1 MYLCTKDSWVMSV
14 GVWWFWTDWWGRC
27 VRGVGQKDGGV
38 KAAGTCNTSVCFPTQ
53 ISCFPYKVPYVH
65 LFLSFFLFSHTHT
78 HTINMSS
85 SVLSQQNHSF
95 HTMDDNRNTAIR
107 PDNFSDTSSNSIPT
121 TPALSKEHDLMK
133 KDNNSTM
140 FISEDVDPYATAEH
154 VAAWLPLD
162 DPPKDNASNHDIL
175 IDAIPPLPA
184 KATRLPA
191 PATIWKTWE
200 SPTLLPWGN
209 DSIWMSSNK
218 PRRFSTSLPPPLL
231 SSMGTSATPTMIT
244 PKRRTSVTTLSSS
257 SMPYHRRSSFPD
269 TVLST
274 TDQSKKDYWQSL
286 VSGDLDR

>member
-1 MYLCTKDSWVMSV
+1 
-14 GVWWFWTDWWGRC
+14 
-27 VRGVGQKDGGV
+27 
-38 KAAGTCNTSVCFPTQ
+38 
-53 ISCFPYKVPYVH
+53 
-65 LFLSFFLFSHTHT
+65 
-78 HTINMSS
+78 
-85 SVLSQQNHSF
+85 
-95 HTMDDNRNTAIR
+95 MDDNRNTAMR

-133 KDNNSTM
+133 KDNNSTT
-140 FISEDVDPYATAEH
+140 FVSEDVDHYATAEH

-162 DPPKDNASNHDIL
+162 DPPKDNTSNHDIL
-175 IDAIPPLPA
+175 IDVIPPLPA

-191 PATIWKTWE
+191 PAAIWKTWD

-218 PRRFSTSLPPPLL
+218 QRRFSTSLPPPLL

>member
-1 MYLCTKDSWVMSV
+1 MCAGCWTK
-14 GVWWFWTDWWGRC
+14 RC
-27 VRGVGQKDGGV
+27 SV

-53 ISCFPYKVPYVH
+53 ISCFPYKVPYLH
-65 LFLSFFLFSHTHT
+65 LFLSFLFLFFHT

-85 SVLSQQNHSF
+85 SVLSHPF
-95 HTMDDNRNTAIR
+95 HTNMDDNRNTTIR

-121 TPALSKEHDLMK
+121 TPALPKEHRDLLK
-133 KDNNSTM
+133 KDNNNNSTT
-140 FISEDVDPYATAEH
+140 FVSEDVDNYATAEH

-162 DPPKDNASNHDIL
+162 DPPKDNNTSNHDIL

-191 PATIWKTWE
+191 PAAIWKTWD

-218 PRRFSTSLPPPLL
+218 QRRFSTSLPPALL
-231 SSMGTSATPTMIT
+231 PSATPTSITT

>member
-1 MYLCTKDSWVMSV
+1 
-14 GVWWFWTDWWGRC
+14 
-27 VRGVGQKDGGV
+27 
-38 KAAGTCNTSVCFPTQ
+38 
-53 ISCFPYKVPYVH
+53 
-65 LFLSFFLFSHTHT
+65 
-78 HTINMSS
+78 MSS
-85 SVLSQQNHSF
+85 SVLSHPSYAN
-95 HTMDDNRNTAIR
+95 MDDNRNTTIR

-121 TPALSKEHDLMK
+121 TPALPKEHRDLLK
-133 KDNNSTM
+133 KDNNNNSTT
-140 FISEDVDPYATAEH
+140 FVSEDVDNYATAEH

-162 DPPKDNASNHDIL
+162 DPPKDNNTSNHDIL

-191 PATIWKTWE
+191 PAAIWKTWD

-218 PRRFSTSLPPPLL
+218 QRRFSTSLPPALL
-231 SSMGTSATPTMIT
+231 PSATPTSITT